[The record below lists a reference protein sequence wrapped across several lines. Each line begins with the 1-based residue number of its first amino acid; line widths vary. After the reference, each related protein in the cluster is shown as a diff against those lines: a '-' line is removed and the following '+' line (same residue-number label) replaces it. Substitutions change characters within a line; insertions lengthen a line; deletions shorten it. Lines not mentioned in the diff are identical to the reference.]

1 MKKVKPAK
9 KATPAKKVKD
19 WPPPPPHPFGE
30 DRGGRIERWKA
41 IAAFNPEGPIGQI
54 AALAIHAAEEGIDDD
69 EIARRAVR
77 ALGLDGP
84 KKTNGNT
91 ERLREALD
99 EFHRAHT
106 AAFPSPDEDA
116 DETPNVDADA
126 LERLKALCAEGL
138 DLWLFRRVNGHN
150 PVGDRPKQFLIRNAR
165 KGSDDLVRV
174 LDWALRAAEPL
185 TPRQRFSRGR
195 KGS

>member
-9 KATPAKKVKD
+9 TAED

-30 DRGGRIERWKA
+30 DRQVRIERWKA
-41 IAAFNPEGPIGQI
+41 IAALDPAGPFGQI
-54 AALAIHAAEEGIDDD
+54 AALAIHAAEDGIDSD

-77 ALGLDGP
+77 ALGLDGS

-99 EFHRAHT
+99 EFHRAH
-106 AAFPSPDEDA
+106 AAAYPSPDDDT
-116 DETPNVDADA
+116 DEAPNVDAAA
-126 LERLKALCAEGL
+126 LDRLKALCAKGL
-138 DLWLFRRVNGHN
+138 DLWLYRRVNGHD
-150 PVGDRPKQFLIRNAR
+150 PIGDRPKQFLTRNAR
-165 KGSDDLVRV
+165 KGSDDLVRA
-174 LDWALRAAEPL
+174 LKWARAVAEPL